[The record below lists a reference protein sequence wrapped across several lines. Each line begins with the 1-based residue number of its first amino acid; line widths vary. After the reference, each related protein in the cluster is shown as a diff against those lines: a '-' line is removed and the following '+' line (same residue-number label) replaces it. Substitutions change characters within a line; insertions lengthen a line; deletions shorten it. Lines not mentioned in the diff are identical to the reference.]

1 MLHKGK
7 IPEKLTEFE
16 IKITFKSEYSQKVP
30 DFPVGLKVSA
40 LRFFSVFLIKLLSF
54 IAAII

>member
-7 IPEKLTEFE
+7 IQKLTEFE